1 MYERMDYNRV
11 MDKKK
16 LLDHAYEA
24 YGAKPEYL
32 WKRYPDYCVLRHA
45 GNRKWF
51 AVVMDVPRASL
62 GLQGEGKV
70 PILNVKCEPLLI
82 GSLLKKRGYLP
93 AWHMNKENWISIML
107 GAVPDE
113 ELIALLE
120 MSFGMTE

>member
-1 MYERMDYNRV
+1 M
-11 MDKKK
+11 
-16 LLDHAYEA
+16 
-24 YGAKPEYL
+24 
-32 WKRYPDYCVLRHA
+32 LRHA

-62 GLQGEGKV
+62 GLPGEGKV

-82 GSLLKKRGYLP
+82 GSLLKKLGYLP

-113 ELIALLE
+113 EIIALLE